1 MASHGFL
8 PEVFDTIYPFRDKIM
23 AYIHPHLNNKLTE
36 SKLMKFL
43 SSVSSVTQKTA
54 LMSPGA
60 LCGSVGGLNEL
71 TCEK

>member
-1 MASHGFL
+1 
-8 PEVFDTIYPFRDKIM
+8 M

>member
-1 MASHGFL
+1 
-8 PEVFDTIYPFRDKIM
+8 M

-43 SSVSSVTQKTA
+43 FLVSIQATTVLLRKQ

-71 TCEK
+71 TCENNSAH